1 MPVPP
6 KDKWRSQRGTL
17 RGGTRQGRGT
27 EGREKE
33 GSAPLVTGLA
43 LDLGSARCYC
53 LRSVWE
59 SREVLEVR
67 WDGMGWDK
75 REIDEEGY
83 LDQIRTPS

>member
-59 SREVLEVR
+59 SWEVLEVR